1 MCSNKNLNK
10 GDNVILQQYKIVFG
24 GKMGAGKTEAI
35 KSLSEI
41 SVLFTEAQN
50 TDEQSHSKALTTVG
64 IDYGEIRLEDG
75 VVVGLYGTPG
85 QDRFDFVWSVICKG
99 AIGAVVLIDHSQKD
113 AIEDLKFY
121 FQSFKE
127 YVNNIVVGVTHVDEN
142 PQQLLKQYKDWMSL
156 NQVNMPI
163 FAVDARKQ
171 DDVLLMVEA
180 LIARAEVEFG

>member
-1 MCSNKNLNK
+1 M
-10 GDNVILQQYKIVFG
+10 ILQKYKIVFG

-41 SVLFTEAQN
+41 SVLSTEAHN
-50 TDEQSHSKALTTVG
+50 TDEQSHVKALTTVG
-64 IDYGEIRLEDG
+64 IDYGEIKIDDD

-99 AIGAVVLIDHSQKD
+99 AIGAVILIDHTQKD

-121 FQSFKE
+121 HDTFKE
-127 YVNNIVVGVTHVDEN
+127 YVNNIVVGVTHVDED
-142 PQQLLKQYKDWMSL
+142 PQNLLKQYKDWMTL
-156 NQVNMPI
+156 NQYTMPI
-163 FAVDARKQ
+163 FAVDARKK

-180 LIARAEVEFG
+180 LIARAEVEFA

>member
-1 MCSNKNLNK
+1 M
-10 GDNVILQQYKIVFG
+10 ILQKYKIVFG
-24 GKMGAGKTEAI
+24 GKMGAGKTAAI

-41 SVLFTEAQN
+41 SVLSTEAHN

-64 IDYGEIRLEDG
+64 IDYGEIKLDDD

-99 AIGAVVLIDHSQKD
+99 AIGAIVLIDHSQKD

-121 FQSFKE
+121 FETFKE
-127 YVNNIVVGVTHVDEN
+127 YLNNIVVGVTHVDED
-142 PQQLLKQYKDWMSL
+142 PQHLLKPYKDWMHL
-156 NQVNMPI
+156 NQQTMPI
-163 FAVDARKQ
+163 FAIDAREK